1 MLLFPLIL
9 LYTIDIVAHPK
20 LTEETCRTQQ
30 SKDPCPVRGG
40 NTMCN
45 CLAFTEMFSVPL
57 QTGKTG
63 STGTQRPACETV
75 HVYEEALHNLDAAAE
90 KAMQLFSKLA
100 NQHVRIE
107 KSREHENQ
115 LLAKAA
121 EMLVPIANKIHAT
134 AKLAQSANTGSN
146 GNAKMDISTNEI

>member
-1 MLLFPLIL
+1 MSDPTVKRSFSSS
-9 LYTIDIVAHPK
+9 LYYEQ
-20 LTEETCRTQQ
+20 L
-30 SKDPCPVRGG
+30 PCFHCDVFC
-40 NTMCN
+40 T
-45 CLAFTEMFSVPL
+45 L
-57 QTGKTG
+57 QTRKTG
-63 STGTQRPACETV
+63 SANTQRPTGETA

-90 KAMQLFSKLA
+90 KAVQLFSKLA

-146 GNAKMDISTNEI
+146 GNTKIDISTDEI